1 MFSEHV
7 QSRAAR
13 REATRQRVLAAA
25 ERLFRDQGFGATTVR
40 QIAAEAGVSAGTVMS
55 VGDKDALLVA
65 IFDGWIDA
73 VHRARTAEHGAA
85 PVPMS
90 PGAAV
95 DAVMALFEPFI
106 RYFTLDEELSREYAA
121 IIVRGAHESA
131 IFQNLALS
139 LIAEIT
145 GVLARAGLDGAGSG
159 RGARVV
165 YFSYLGILMTI
176 SHGTIRRPDAVDQ
189 LREVIGFVIGHE
201 GGEE

>member
-1 MFSEHV
+1 M
-7 QSRAAR
+7 
-13 REATRQRVLAAA
+13 LAAA

-40 QIAAEAGVSAGTVMS
+40 QIAAEAGVSTGTVMS

-73 VHRARTAEHGAA
+73 VHRARTGEHGTA

-90 PGAAV
+90 AGAAV

-106 RYFTLDEELSREYAA
+106 RYFALDDKLSREYAA

-139 LIAEIT
+139 LITEIAR
-145 GVLARAGLDGAGSG
+145 VLARAGLDDVNSG

-165 YFSYLGILMTI
+165 YFSYLGILMTV
-176 SHGTIRRPDAVDQ
+176 SHGTVRQPDAIDQ
-189 LREVIGFVIGHE
+189 LREVTGFVINHDG
-201 GGEE
+201 GGE

>member
-1 MFSEHV
+1 VFSEHV
-7 QSRAAR
+7 QSRAEK
-13 REATRQRVLAAA
+13 REATRQRVLAAS

-73 VHRARTAEHGAA
+73 VHRARTADDGPA

-90 PGAAV
+90 AGAAR
-95 DAVMALFEPFI
+95 DAVMALFEPFV
-106 RYFTLDEELSREYAA
+106 RYFALDEKLSREYAA

-139 LIAEIT
+139 LIAEIAE
-145 GVLARAGLDGAGSG
+145 VLARTGLDGAGSG
-159 RGARVV
+159 RGARVI
-165 YFSYLGILMTI
+165 YFAYLGILMTV
-176 SHGTIRRPDAVDQ
+176 SHGAIQEADAIDQ
-189 LREVIGFVIGHE
+189 LCEVIGFVITNE